1 MLIIFIYDI
10 PSISCGRGA
19 FQASDSSEENRFMLN
34 KTLVVFSFL
43 AAFSLAGVSF
53 SAAAKTVIVSDS
65 ADSGPNT
72 FRAAVEKANRDGS
85 VDAIRFRTIKRP
97 VKLKTPVVYTGAQG
111 ITIEGEGAEV
121 TQKGSTTHLLVANGG
136 GNLYLENIS
145 FTNAGKS
152 GIVVSVPKGDRPREQ
167 VVFLRNVVLSRNGWY
182 GLHFDDQLGGDGTG
196 ADSSSSLRFLMI
208 DSTVTGNNSDPAVAA
223 DDKDGIRIDEGG
235 DGSVTVVISGSVLNK
250 NSADGMEIDETGR
263 GDVLATVIGSSFNE
277 NGDHPQKPSD
287 PEDGLDI
294 DEAGPGD
301 IHLKITK
308 STISSN
314 RDEGLDIDEHGDGA
328 IHISAVELEASGNA
342 GENVRAT
349 QLQKGNVSALLRNV
363 TVTRSRRGDGLKLES
378 FDSGNDGNATG
389 KIFVTLQNSN
399 ILRNGD
405 EDIQLDGAGGELV
418 IHQSSFGTSKLLEGI
433 VITRI
438 P

>member
-10 PSISCGRGA
+10 PSKSCGRGA

-43 AAFSLAGVSF
+43 AAFSLSGVSF
-53 SAAAKTVIVSDS
+53 SAAAKTVIVSES
-65 ADSGPNT
+65 ADSGPGT

-85 VDAIRFRTIKRP
+85 VDVIRFRTIKRP
-97 VKLKTPVVYTGAQG
+97 VELKAPVVYTGAQG
-111 ITIEGEGAEV
+111 ITIEGEGAEI
-121 TQKGSTTHLLVANGG
+121 TQKGSTHLLVANGG

-152 GIVVSVPKGDRPREQ
+152 GIVVNVPKGDRPREQ

-182 GLHFDDQLGGDGTG
+182 GLHFDDQRGGDGTG

-208 DSTVTGNNSDPAVAA
+208 DSTVTGNNSDPALSAA
-223 DDKDGIRIDEGG
+223 DKDGIRIDEGG
-235 DGSVTVVISGSVLNK
+235 AGGVTVVISGSALNQ
-250 NSADGMEIDETGR
+250 NSADGIEIDETGH

-277 NGDHPQKPSD
+277 NGAQPQKPSGL
-287 PEDGLDI
+287 EDGLDI

-308 STISSN
+308 STINSN
-314 RDEGLDIDEHGDGA
+314 MDEGLDLDEAGDGA
-328 IHISAVELEASGNA
+328 IHLSAVELEASGNA
-342 GENVRAT
+342 DENVRAT
-349 QLQKGNVSALLRNV
+349 QLQRGNVSALMRNV
-363 TVTRSRRGDGLKLES
+363 TVTQSRRGDGVKLES
-378 FDSGNDGNATG
+378 FDSGNDRNVTG

-405 EDIQLDGAGGELV
+405 EDIRLDGAGGELV

-433 VITRI
+433 IITRI